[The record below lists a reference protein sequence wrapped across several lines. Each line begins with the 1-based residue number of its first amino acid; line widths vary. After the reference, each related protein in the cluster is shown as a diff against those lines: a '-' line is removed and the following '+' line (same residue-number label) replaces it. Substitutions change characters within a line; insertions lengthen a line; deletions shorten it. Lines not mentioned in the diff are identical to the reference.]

1 MSIRLLAHRAGGAHA
16 LTVDDHD
23 LLDDTTGLTEI
34 VAEAA
39 HNPHLLRRILSQVR
53 MRRPRAA

>member
-1 MSIRLLAHRAGGAHA
+1 MSIQLLAHRAGGAHA

-39 HNPHLLRRILSQVR
+39 HNPHLLRRILS
-53 MRRPRAA
+53 